1 MDGMGDALLILDHL
15 QEYRLTIRSQS
26 PKPCSSFPFSEVLA
40 QCMSDTELG
49 MQLIMNGI
57 YIYILF
63 KYIGTLLSNIYIIYS
78 KSQFCFHMFRQR
90 RGQSGIKK
98 KSDTGL

>member
-15 QEYRLTIRSQS
+15 QEYRLTIRSQN
-26 PKPCSSFPFSEVLA
+26 PKPCSSFPCSEVLA

-57 YIYILF
+57 
-63 KYIGTLLSNIYIIYS
+63 
-78 KSQFCFHMFRQR
+78 
-90 RGQSGIKK
+90 
-98 KSDTGL
+98 

>member
-57 YIYILF
+57 YIYI
-63 KYIGTLLSNIYIIYS
+63 IQIYRYTSIKHIY
-78 KSQFCFHMFRQR
+78 H
-90 RGQSGIKK
+90 I
-98 KSDTGL
+98 